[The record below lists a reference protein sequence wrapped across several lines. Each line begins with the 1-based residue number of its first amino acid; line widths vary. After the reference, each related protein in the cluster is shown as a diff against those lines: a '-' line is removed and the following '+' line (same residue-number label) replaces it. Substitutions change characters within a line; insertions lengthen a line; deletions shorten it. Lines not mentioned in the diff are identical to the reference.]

1 MRKLAWF
8 AVFFAAAA
16 LFILWVPVEA
26 QKLLLIV
33 PAVFLA
39 GMCPTLARRWRH
51 KKPAQLLRTALL
63 GFAVGCL
70 YVLLWQTVMQRDAEA
85 LLAREQTVEATVL
98 EDSAEASFG
107 LRTEVRIGR
116 LRCCLFTNGKER
128 LEAGQRI
135 RVHASFASTA
145 EKTGSDYYLT
155 QGVPVFGYAREDP
168 VVLGYAEAYWRFLP
182 AKLGRILRERI
193 RILYDR
199 NSASFL
205 LAVLTG
211 ERRELREDIWFYS
224 MLRTSGVSH
233 TVAVSGMHLSFL
245 VMFLYT
251 LLGRGKLSAAVCIPV
266 TLAFMAMTGF
276 TASVVRAGVM
286 QLAVCGAKL
295 LRREYDSLSALGLAL
310 LLLLL
315 INPYSVRNMGL
326 ILSFASTLGILLFY
340 GEIRTVLPAPPKK
353 WGKHSLP
360 ARLWHGIRASLAVTL
375 SASVFTV
382 PLNALFFRQ
391 ISLLA
396 PLTNLLVLP
405 AVSLCFSLGLI
416 GVLVSFVYLPA
427 GMVFRMPLSWLV
439 AYIRLVTGWIGGF
452 PLSALYIRSLYLPCW
467 IGLTWF
473 CMALYR
479 LLPGLE
485 HRFRSF
491 LITAAVGLVVF
502 LGLSYG
508 EPALE
513 DMRFGALD
521 VGQGQCLVLS
531 APSGVTV
538 IDCGGSLVTNAGD
551 LAAEYLLSMG
561 RFRVE
566 TLVLTHFHE
575 DHVNG
580 VEELLRRMKVERLY
594 CPRPAEDDWAALSLL
609 DFARER
615 GAGISYVE
623 DDILWLGE
631 QDLTLALVPPLN
643 QEKENE
649 SGLCIAALGD
659 GFSFLCTGDAGR
671 GTEKRLLE
679 RLRLEHVGLLVAGHH
694 GSAGSVS
701 QELLEAL
708 QPKAVVVSVG
718 RNSYGLPAENTLQR
732 IRDCGAAVYRTD
744 EYGDLILRVR
754 QGEAQWAK

>member
-16 LFILWVPVEA
+16 LFILWVPIEA

-135 RVHASFASTA
+135 RVRASFVSTA

-155 QGVPVFGYAREDP
+155 QGVPIFGYAREDP

-193 RILYDR
+193 RTLYDR

-211 ERRELREDIWFYS
+211 ERRELWEDTWFYS

-286 QLAVCGAKL
+286 
-295 LRREYDSLSALGLAL
+295 
-310 LLLLL
+310 
-315 INPYSVRNMGL
+315 
-326 ILSFASTLGILLFY
+326 
-340 GEIRTVLPAPPKK
+340 
-353 WGKHSLP
+353 
-360 ARLWHGIRASLAVTL
+360 
-375 SASVFTV
+375 
-382 PLNALFFRQ
+382 
-391 ISLLA
+391 
-396 PLTNLLVLP
+396 
-405 AVSLCFSLGLI
+405 
-416 GVLVSFVYLPA
+416 
-427 GMVFRMPLSWLV
+427 
-439 AYIRLVTGWIGGF
+439 
-452 PLSALYIRSLYLPCW
+452 
-467 IGLTWF
+467 
-473 CMALYR
+473 
-479 LLPGLE
+479 
-485 HRFRSF
+485 
-491 LITAAVGLVVF
+491 
-502 LGLSYG
+502 
-508 EPALE
+508 
-513 DMRFGALD
+513 
-521 VGQGQCLVLS
+521 
-531 APSGVTV
+531 
-538 IDCGGSLVTNAGD
+538 
-551 LAAEYLLSMG
+551 
-561 RFRVE
+561 
-566 TLVLTHFHE
+566 
-575 DHVNG
+575 
-580 VEELLRRMKVERLY
+580 
-594 CPRPAEDDWAALSLL
+594 
-609 DFARER
+609 
-615 GAGISYVE
+615 
-623 DDILWLGE
+623 
-631 QDLTLALVPPLN
+631 
-643 QEKENE
+643 
-649 SGLCIAALGD
+649 
-659 GFSFLCTGDAGR
+659 
-671 GTEKRLLE
+671 
-679 RLRLEHVGLLVAGHH
+679 
-694 GSAGSVS
+694 
-701 QELLEAL
+701 
-708 QPKAVVVSVG
+708 
-718 RNSYGLPAENTLQR
+718 
-732 IRDCGAAVYRTD
+732 
-744 EYGDLILRVR
+744 
-754 QGEAQWAK
+754 